1 MLQNTQNTCRRLTAF
16 LAMRK
21 EGGSGA
27 SERKSA
33 TDVPTLAS
41 SFVCKHNSCK
51 SKQHDDRKP
60 SQLCI
65 RTQVTI
71 SVDRQLNKVIPLAMR
86 QRQSNSAE
94 TTGHDNGILQC

>member
-1 MLQNTQNTCRRLTAF
+1 MLQNTLTCRRLTAF

-65 RTQVTI
+65 RTI
-71 SVDRQLNKVIPLAMR
+71 SVNRQLNKGIPLAMR
-86 QRQSNSAE
+86 QRQTNSAE
-94 TTGHDNGILQC
+94 TTGHDNGILQR